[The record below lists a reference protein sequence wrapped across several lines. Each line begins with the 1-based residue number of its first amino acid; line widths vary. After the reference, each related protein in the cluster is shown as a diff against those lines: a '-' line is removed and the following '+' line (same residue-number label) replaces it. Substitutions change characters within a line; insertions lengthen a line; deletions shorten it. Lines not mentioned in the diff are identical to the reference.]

1 MSYAEDAEV
10 TKAKADMTHAL
21 ERQAALEKLLTIM
34 EDRKE
39 KKKVTQELAEVFE
52 DVKRLSEFLAS
63 KKPLRIN

>member
-1 MSYAEDAEV
+1 
-10 TKAKADMTHAL
+10 MTHAL
-21 ERQAALEKLLTIM
+21 ERQAALEKLLTIL